1 MPCVAVHWVWK
12 LFGFPWDDTGEFR
25 VNLSSLDKVLA
36 YKTIEHLDESVA
48 KDVAVGCN
56 SPGLDLLRG
65 GAKFWDLA
73 QHSQRV
79 LCMFLVKD
87 VVDSVATNLL
97 VHQSSNCCKDMLRN
111 LRSTSV
117 SKGSV
122 IQSRRVILALFN
134 IPFPGRNQDLRLG
147 LSDSSAGDVARRS
160 AASLRLAVAER
171 CCLSDPGLVSV
182 VGRCVIRHVVVGSL
196 HSRFCLRCSSSA

>member
-1 MPCVAVHWVWK
+1 M
-12 LFGFPWDDTGEFR
+12 
-25 VNLSSLDKVLA
+25 SSLDKVLA
-36 YKTIEHLDESVA
+36 YKTIEHLDQLVA

-56 SPGLDLLRG
+56 RPGLDLLRG
-65 GAKFWDLA
+65 GAKFSDLA
-73 QHSQRV
+73 QHSFQVVRDEQRV

-87 VVDSVATNLL
+87 VVDSVAINLL

-117 SKGSV
+117 SKGRV

-147 LSDSSAGDVARRS
+147 LSCCFTFCFTFSTGDP
-160 AASLRLAVAER
+160 L
-171 CCLSDPGLVSV
+171 P
-182 VGRCVIRHVVVGSL
+182 
-196 HSRFCLRCSSSA
+196 